1 MTSVMS
7 DFPGTSAQG
16 AAAQGMVAPRGR
28 DAELR
33 IVRDL
38 LLRAHDGTGSVLL
51 VEGEPGAG
59 KSTLLRGAVDE
70 AARRGFSLAVGAADP
85 LSQEIPFLPL
95 RHALGEPCAALA
107 AVRASLER
115 RAAAAPVLVCLDDVQ
130 WSCPGTLAALR
141 ALPQELRHQPVA
153 WVLAH
158 SGTRHDGAGRLF
170 GLLEKDGA
178 VRVRLAPLDQ
188 DTVTGLLTDAFGVPP
203 DAGLRALAAEA
214 AGNSSLL
221 TELIA
226 GLREDG
232 TVRVTDGHAV
242 LTSGRLPRRM
252 RHVAQHRLDGLS
264 EQARNLVETAALLGP
279 TFRLEDTAEML
290 GDTPATLLPAVEETM
305 AAGIMTTAGD
315 ALAFRH
321 ELLRRAVGAAM
332 PRPVRTALHRQYGQ
346 LLLSRG
352 ESAALAADHLLRAV
366 RGGSPAA
373 LADLDTAAVQA
384 LHAAPRAAADLA
396 VRALELT
403 PPGTPD
409 ALPRAVTAAE
419 DLAAAGRLDEAGRIA
434 TDALSRPL
442 PPLAEARLRCVLST
456 VLSYRG
462 RARDAAAEARIV
474 LAQPGL
480 PDDLRDQMISA
491 HLQTLAGLRG
501 DLAGSLIAPVLA
513 ASGQHDSRTVTA
525 ALITCAVMSW
535 DTGKVGEGLELLRDA
550 VRQETGTSPDARHA
564 QPLLAFA
571 AALVDLRQ
579 LGQAEEI
586 LRAADNQ
593 ALPGIPAQAA
603 LAILRARIH
612 LASGRLTEATALA
625 GHGLAAAAALGAD
638 GYSAAAHR
646 VLSMIALRQGD
657 LAAAARHAAADGVP
671 GSHPAEMYAR
681 AETALVHA
689 QVSEASD
696 GPAAAMRHI
705 RRFCAGLDAHPG
717 LLLGDPATAPWLTR
731 TALAAGDG
739 ELAARTARA
748 AATLAAGNAGYPA
761 IDAAAAH
768 SLGLAEQDDARLA
781 DAAERHPDP
790 WARASAAE
798 DLGVSHARRG
808 DDAAA
813 IRRFTEAAEDY
824 QGAGAAAD
832 SARVRSRLRKLGVRH
847 RHWTRQGGKPSAGWD
862 SLTEAE
868 HAAAE
873 LVAQGLSNREVASRM
888 YVSTHTVAF
897 YLRQA
902 FRKLD
907 ISSRVELTRI
917 VVQRKDLA

>member
-7 DFPGTSAQG
+7 DSPGPT
-16 AAAQGMVAPRGR
+16 AQGMAALRGR
-28 DAELR
+28 DAERR

-38 LLRAHDGTGSVLL
+38 LLRAQHGAGSVLL
-51 VEGEPGAG
+51 VEGEAGAG
-59 KSTLLRGAVDE
+59 KSTLLSGAVTE
-70 AARRGFSLAVGAADP
+70 AARRGFSLAAGAADP
-85 LSQEIPFLPL
+85 LGQAIPFLSL
-95 RHALGEPCAALA
+95 RHALGEPCATLT
-107 AVRASLER
+107 AVRVALER
-115 RAAAAPVLVCLDDVQ
+115 RAAVAPVLVCLDDVQ

-141 ALPQELRHQPVA
+141 TLPRELRHQPVA
-153 WVLAH
+153 WMLARC
-158 SGTRHDGAGRLF
+158 GTLLDNAGRLF
-170 GLLEKDGA
+170 GLLDKDGA
-178 VRVRLAPLDQ
+178 VRVRLGPLDQ
-188 DTVTGLLTDAFGVPP
+188 DAVTGLLTDAFGVPP

-214 AGNSSLL
+214 AGNPSLL

-232 TVRVTDGHAV
+232 SVRVTGGHAV

-264 EQARNLVETAALLGP
+264 EQARNLVETAALLGSS
-279 TFRLEDTAEML
+279 FRLEDAAAML
-290 GDTPATLLPAVEETM
+290 GGTPAMLLPAVEETM

-321 ELLRRAVGAAM
+321 ELLRRAVGTVI

-352 ESAALAADHLLRAV
+352 ESAALAADHLLRAA
-366 RGGSPAA
+366 RSASPAA
-373 LADLDTAAVQA
+373 LADLDAAAAQA
-384 LHAAPRAAADLA
+384 LRTAPRAAADLA

-403 PPGTPD
+403 PPGIPD

-442 PPLAEARLRCVLST
+442 PPLAEARLRCALST
-456 VLSYRG
+456 VLCHRG
-462 RARDAAAEARIV
+462 QARDAAAEARIV
-474 LAQPGL
+474 LAQPDL

-491 HLQTLAGLRG
+491 HLQTLVGLRG
-501 DLAGSLIAPVLA
+501 ELAGSLIAPVLA
-513 ASGQHDSRTVTA
+513 APGQHDSRTVTA
-525 ALITCAVMSW
+525 ALVTRAVMSW
-535 DTGKVGEGLELLRDA
+535 DTGKVSEGLALLRDA
-550 VRQETGTSPDARHA
+550 VRQETGASPDARHA

-586 LRAADNQ
+586 LRAADNE
-593 ALPGIPAQAA
+593 ALLGIPAQAA
-603 LAILRARIH
+603 LAIVRARVH
-612 LASGRLTEATALA
+612 LASGRLTEAAALA
-625 GHGLAAAAALGAD
+625 EHGLAAAEGLGAD
-638 GYSAAAHR
+638 GYAAAAHC
-646 VLSMIALRQGD
+646 VLSTIALRQGD
-657 LAAAARHAAADGVP
+657 LAAAARQATAAGVP
-671 GSHPAEMYAR
+671 GPRPAEMYAR

-696 GPAAAMRHI
+696 GPAGAIRDI
-705 RRFCAGLDAHPG
+705 RRFCADLDAHPG

-748 AATLAAGNAGYPA
+748 AAALAADNPGYPA

-768 SLGLAEQDDARLA
+768 SLGLAEQNDTSLA
-781 DAAERHPDP
+781 EAAERHPDR
-790 WARASAAE
+790 WARASAGE

-813 IRRFTEAAEDY
+813 VRQLTDAAQGY
-824 QGAGAAAD
+824 QDAGAVAD
-832 SARVRSRLRKLGVRH
+832 TARVRRRLRKLGVRH
-847 RHWTRQGGKPSAGWD
+847 RRWTRQGGKPSAGWE
-862 SLTEAE
+862 SLTDAE

-873 LVAQGLSNREVASRM
+873 LVAEGLSNREVASRM

-897 YLRQA
+897 YLRQV

-917 VVQRKDLA
+917 VVQRKDQP